1 MKKETIL
8 SLVTVPEDRQV
19 FVVFNAGDK
28 IRCRLINGF
37 TISFK

>member
-8 SLVTVPEDRQV
+8 SLVTVPEGRQV
-19 FVVFNAGDK
+19 VVFLNEDDK
-28 IRCRLINGF
+28 IGCRLNGF